1 MNQIEL
7 YKNLPKKNCGKC
19 KQKTCMPFA
28 LAVIKG
34 DAELSECQL
43 LEPAEA
49 ERLKA
54 MITVTDWREGLILK
68 LRDEIKKIDL
78 GSIAELL
85 GGQMQNGSL
94 VVNCMGRPFTVS
106 ADGDVT
112 THGHITP
119 WVKIL
124 LLHYIR
130 NSFNNS
136 IAIKGMP
143 KQTDE
148 KWVSYAELKNGMV
161 KAASFEREGEEPL
174 KEMLDQNLTAVETI
188 LKRLGAVTKEGFST
202 PCAWALHLLP
212 KVPVLIL
219 YWPEESEFPSKVK
232 VLFNTYADKYL
243 DVEAIVFLI
252 EGLVKNIEAMSRR

>member
-1 MNQIEL
+1 
-7 YKNLPKKNCGKC
+7 
-19 KQKTCMPFA
+19 MPFA

-34 DAELSECQL
+34 DAELSECPL
-43 LEPAEA
+43 LEAAEA
-49 ERLKA
+49 ERLKS

-68 LRDEIKKIDL
+68 LREEVKKIDL
-78 GSIAELL
+78 GGISELL
-85 GGQMQNGSL
+85 GGEMRNGSL
-94 VVNCMGRPFTVS
+94 VINCMGRPFTIS
-106 ADGDVT
+106 PDGEVA

-136 IAIKGMP
+136 IMIKGMP
-143 KQTDE
+143 KHADE
-148 KWVSYAELKNGMV
+148 KWVSYAELKSGMV
-161 KAASFEREGEEPL
+161 KATSFQREGEDPL
-174 KEMLDQNLTAVETI
+174 KEMLDQNLAMVETI
-188 LKRLGAVTKEGFST
+188 LNRLGAVKKEGFPT
-202 PCAWALHLLP
+202 PYAWALYLLP

-219 YWPEESEFPSKVK
+219 YWPEENEFPSKAK
-232 VLFNTYADKYL
+232 VLFDTYADKYL